1 MNPKKTAEHIDIE
14 RTKENLL
21 AQENASFTCLP
32 FFFFPFF
39 LFAFFFPFLFFL
51 NHPDDTSFKSC
62 SLLRWNMRYFNDVI
76 RQLSRKSQRYPR

>member
-21 AQENASFTCLP
+21 ARENASFTCLP

-39 LFAFFFPFLFFL
+39 LFAFFPFFVFF
-51 NHPDDTSFKSC
+51 NEHHNSFSPPPTSG
-62 SLLRWNMRYFNDVI
+62 
-76 RQLSRKSQRYPR
+76 